1 MFTKPY
7 MRLLRLV
14 SVTIFSTAI
23 KTSETLVTVKGAQT
37 TSENIIGIAVGM
49 VAILLVICLIT
60 LFVLRRRLACLNR
73 EKGELLFLNWMK
85 NSSDIITPGH
95 SLDKTYR
102 LYQVPG
108 PGPYGQ
114 GTTPAMTLD
123 ASKEF
128 NVTLMLRQDQPIMGH
143 QHQQQM
149 GAKFKPDYNANRDSG
164 IYSNIRNNS
173 LSGSTS
179 TGSEVTDKTLLQSS
193 RTDLGIYL

>member
-1 MFTKPY
+1 

-73 EKGELLFLNWMK
+73 EKGEFLQLNQVK
-85 NSSDIITPGH
+85 YSSDIITPGH

-102 LYQVPG
+102 LYQVPA

-128 NVTLMLRQDQPIMGH
+128 NVTLMLRQDQPVMAH

-164 IYSNIRNNS
+164 IYSNMRNNS